1 MKKGTFNT
9 ISLSGKTKF
18 GGNVPV
24 WARIYRRLVSG
35 GYFDL
40 TTTNPYTGK
49 RFAAGDLIP
58 AGTMISYEK
67 PGGKLTIV
75 SKTESDLTK
84 VKGLLDNDVL
94 IPEDCKLATGAVV
107 ISGRIYADRVA
118 CALYDVEA
126 TPGDAAK
133 IGLPA
138 GLEQVLPMIEFV
150 REA

>member
-9 ISLSGKTKF
+9 IHFGNTGKF

-40 TTTNPYTGK
+40 TKINPLTGK
-49 RFAAGDLIP
+49 TFAAGDLIP
-58 AGTMISYEK
+58 AGTMLSYDK
-67 PGGKLTIV
+67 PGGELTIYLK
-75 SKTESDLTK
+75 SQSDLTV

-94 IPEDCKLATGAVV
+94 IPDNCKVATGAVV
-107 ISGRIYADRVA
+107 ISGRIYADRVG
-118 CALYDVEA
+118 CNLYDAE
-126 TPGDAAK
+126 TESAK
-133 IGLPA
+133 IGLPE

>member
-9 ISLSGKTKF
+9 IHFGKTGQF

-40 TTTNPYTGK
+40 SENNPYTGK
-49 RFAAGDLIP
+49 PFAAGDLIP
-58 AGTMISYEK
+58 AGTMLHYEK
-67 PGGKLTIV
+67 PGGKLTIILK
-75 SKTESDLTK
+75 SESDLTQ
-84 VKGLLDNDVL
+84 VNGLLDNDVL
-94 IPEDCKLATGAVV
+94 IPENCQVATGAVV

-118 CALYDVEA
+118 YNLYDADKSEEV
-126 TPGDAAK
+126 AK